1 MKLSVDSP
9 IIQAGIKLT
18 NLLIL
23 NLFWIIGCL
32 PLVTIGASTTAAFTV
47 TLKMVEDREESGVTR
62 AFWSAYIQNL
72 KHGIPLSTI
81 LLVGVY
87 AIWLNWQC
95 FDKLEGN
102 PIIFLLMAAMMVLL
116 LAIHFL
122 FVSPLEARYQKSLL
136 TTLNNARN
144 IFIRYIGRSM
154 GLIGILFLQL
164 CFFTQVNIVL
174 IFAGFFCM
182 PILMIYTASQVAMPI
197 FRKVEKTGGAP
208 EEFEITSDL
217 Y

>member
-1 MKLSVDSP
+1 MKLRVDSP

-23 NLFWIIGCL
+23 NLYWVIGCL
-32 PLVTIGASTTAAFTV
+32 PLVTIGASTTAAFSV
-47 TLKMVEDREESGVTR
+47 TLKMTEDGEESGMTR
-62 AFWSAYIQNL
+62 AFWTAYVQNL
-72 KHGIPLSTI
+72 KHGVPLSLI
-81 LLVGVY
+81 LLVGIY
-87 AIWLNWQC
+87 ATWINWQC

-102 PIIFLLMAAMMVLL
+102 PLVFLLMAVMMVLL
-116 LAIHFL
+116 LVIHFL
-122 FVSPLEARYQKSLL
+122 FIFPLEARYQNSLL
-136 TTLNNARN
+136 TALNNARN

-154 GLIGILFLQL
+154 GLLGILFLQFL
-164 CFFTQVNIVL
+164 FFTQVNPVL
-174 IFAGFFCM
+174 IYIGFFCM
-182 PILMIYTASQVAMPI
+182 PILMIYTASQVAMPV

>member
-62 AFWSAYIQNL
+62 AFWSAYIQNP

-102 PIIFLLMAAMMVLL
+102 PIIFLLMAVMMVLL

-122 FVSPLEARYQKSLL
+122 FVFPLEARYQNSLL

-197 FRKVEKTGGAP
+197 FRKVEKTGGVP

>member
-1 MKLSVDSP
+1 MKLRIDSP
-9 IIQAGIKLT
+9 IIQVGIKIT

-23 NLFWIIGCL
+23 NLYWVIGCL
-32 PLVTIGASTTAAFTV
+32 PLVTIGASTAAAFSV
-47 TLKMVEDREESGVTR
+47 TLKMTEDREELGMTR
-62 AFWSAYIQNL
+62 SFWSAYVQNL
-72 KHGIPLSTI
+72 KHGVPLSLV
-81 LLVGVY
+81 LLVGIY
-87 AIWLNWQC
+87 AIWINWQC

-102 PIIFLLMAAMMVLL
+102 PIIFLLMAVMMVLL
-116 LAIHFL
+116 LTIHFL
-122 FVSPLEARYQKSLL
+122 FIFPLEARYQNSLL
-136 TTLNNARN
+136 AALTNARN

-154 GLIGILFLQL
+154 GLIGILFLQFL
-164 CFFTQVNIVL
+164 FFTQVNIVL
-174 IFAGFFCM
+174 IFIGFFCM

>member
-1 MKLSVDSP
+1 MKLTIDSP
-9 IIQAGIKLT
+9 IIQVGIKIT

-23 NLFWIIGCL
+23 NLYWVIGCL

-47 TLKMVEDREESGVTR
+47 TLKMSEDREESGMTR
-62 AFWSAYIQNL
+62 AFWSAYVQNL
-72 KHGIPLSTI
+72 KHGVLLSVI
-81 LLVGVY
+81 FLVGVY

-102 PIIFLLMAAMMVLL
+102 PIIFLLMAVMMVLL

-122 FVSPLEARYQKSLL
+122 FVFPLEARYQNSLL

-154 GLIGILFLQL
+154 GLVGILFLQFL
-164 CFFTQVNIVL
+164 FFTQVNIVL
-174 IFAGFFCM
+174 IFIGFFCM
-182 PILMIYTASQVAMPI
+182 PILMIYTVSQVAMPI

>member
-1 MKLSVDSP
+1 MKLRVDSP
-9 IIQAGIKLT
+9 IIQAGIKIT

-23 NLFWIIGCL
+23 NLYWVIGCL

-47 TLKMVEDREESGVTR
+47 TLKMAEDREESGVTR
-62 AFWSAYIQNL
+62 AFWTAYVQNL
-72 KHGIPLSTI
+72 KHGVPLSLI
-81 LLVGVY
+81 LLAGVY
-87 AIWLNWQC
+87 ATWINWQC

-102 PIIFLLMAAMMVLL
+102 PLVFLLMAVTMVLL
-116 LAIHFL
+116 LAVHFL
-122 FVSPLEARYQKSLL
+122 FIFPLEARYQNGLL
-136 TTLNNARN
+136 AALNNARN

-154 GLIGILFLQL
+154 GLVGVLFLQFL
-164 CFFTQVNIVL
+164 FFTQVNTVL

-182 PILMIYTASQVAMPI
+182 PILMIYTVSQAAMPI
-197 FRKVEKTGGAP
+197 FRKVEQTGGVP